1 LATKAVSEKKRS
13 SNPSKTNDQELREQ
27 LTTLL
32 KGGGSHVSFADAV
45 ADFPEG
51 KRGTY
56 APGLPHSGWEL
67 LEHLRIA
74 QWDILE
80 YSRNP
85 KHVSPDFPEGY
96 WPRVPAPANPA
107 DWDKTVDAFRRG
119 TNAMIE
125 LISDPRKDL
134 FAKLP
139 PANEQSLL
147 REALVLADH
156 NAYHIAQIVD
166 LRRALGSWTE
176 G

>member
-1 LATKAVSEKKRS
+1 
-13 SNPSKTNDQELREQ
+13 
-27 LTTLL
+27 
-32 KGGGSHVSFADAV
+32 V

>member
-1 LATKAVSEKKRS
+1 LATKTVSEKKRS
-13 SNPSKTNDQELREQ
+13 PNPTKSSDQALREQ

-32 KGGGSHVSFADAV
+32 KGGGAHVSFADAV

-56 APGLPHSGWEL
+56 AAGLPHTGWEL
-67 LEHLRIA
+67 VEHLRIA

-80 YSRNP
+80 FSRNP
-85 KHVSPDFPEGY
+85 KHVSPEFPDGY
-96 WPRVPAPANPA
+96 WPRVPAPKSPA
-107 DWDKTVDAFRRG
+107 DWDKTVEAFRRD
-119 TNAMIE
+119 TDAMIE
-125 LISDPRKDL
+125 LINNPRKDL
-134 FAKLP
+134 FAKLA
-139 PANEQSLL
+139 PANEQTLL

-156 NAYHIAQIVD
+156 NSYHIAQIVD